1 MFAEET
7 KLLSTSVNIL
17 LLPQSKRVTVQSRW
31 PQLRERDSKMG
42 EQNEWEKKPEQ
53 NTNHKNPDDK
63 WKGAIV
69 NNKKTLWT
77 SRRKKLKDTRR
88 KNGDGKKIGSQDH

>member
-1 MFAEET
+1 MTTTER
-7 KLLSTSVNIL
+7 
-17 LLPQSKRVTVQSRW
+17 KRQQNGWTEW
-31 PQLRERDSKMG
+31 MG
-42 EQNEWEKKPEQ
+42 KKPEQ

-77 SRRKKLKDTRR
+77 SRIKKLKDTRR
-88 KNGDGKKIGSQDH
+88 KKGDGKKIGSQDH